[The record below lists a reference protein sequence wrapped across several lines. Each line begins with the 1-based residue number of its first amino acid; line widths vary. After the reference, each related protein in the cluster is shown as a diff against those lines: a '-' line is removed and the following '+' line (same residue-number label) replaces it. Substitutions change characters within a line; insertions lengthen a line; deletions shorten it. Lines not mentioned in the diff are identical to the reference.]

1 VIEMINIFLKDLKLF
16 LSDKKTL
23 ASIILMPII
32 LTTILSF
39 ALSGS
44 FGEAGS
50 DWTLNIGVVKEYDKN
65 IEESKFTE
73 FMVDFAD
80 RYNVDI
86 EKFQAG
92 ENQFEEFNPEKIFF
106 EDYLGN
112 EEIKNFLN
120 YEILSREDG
129 IRKLDNKEISSLII
143 LPKNYIYDM
152 YINTFSNFRNKV
164 EIEVM
169 SHPDMNYS
177 GSITRELTK
186 NFNEIMSSIII
197 SKNVYFESA
206 SPYLDLE
213 SIGENIPEILNS
225 NEYKNGEIN
234 IEERAIDSKNY
245 ISSFAY
251 YTVAMLAMFV
261 LFVSSYGGKFILD
274 EKRNNTFQRQIV
286 SGKILQEI
294 LLGKFLMMATMVLI
308 QSSVMIGFSKF
319 VFKINWI
326 NLPQIIGITIL
337 SSLMVA
343 SLGLMITAITLKTNN
358 YKISDAF
365 SSGVVQ
371 VLALFGGSY
380 IPLEIMPKFIGAVGR
395 YTPNGAV
402 LKAYI
407 KTLEGYG
414 FSDITEHVLV
424 LIVNILVFLIIST
437 LIIRR
442 KSNAEFIKS

>member
-1 VIEMINIFLKDLKLF
+1 MINIFLKDLKLF

-65 IEESKFTE
+65 SEEDKFIE
-73 FMVDFAD
+73 FMLDFAE
-80 RYNVDI
+80 RYDVDI
-86 EKFQAG
+86 EKFTDG

-106 EDYLGN
+106 QDYLGN
-112 EEIKNFLN
+112 EEIKKFLS
-120 YEILSREDG
+120 YEVVSKKEGLK
-129 IRKLDNKEISSLII
+129 KLGNKEISSLVI
-143 LPKNYIYDM
+143 LPKNYMYDM
-152 YINTFSNFRNKV
+152 YINTFTNFRNKL
-164 EIEVM
+164 EIEVI

-177 GSITRELTK
+177 GSITRELMK
-186 NFNEIMSSIII
+186 NFNNIMSSIII
-197 SKNVYFESA
+197 SKNVYFESV
-206 SPYLDLE
+206 SPYLNSE
-213 SIGENIPEILNS
+213 EIGENISKILSS
-225 NEYKNGEIN
+225 NEYKNDGIN
-234 IEERAIDSKNY
+234 IEERRVDSKNY

-261 LFVSSYGGKFILD
+261 LFISSYGGKFILD

-286 SGKILQEI
+286 SGKNLSRILT
-294 LLGKFLMMATMVLI
+294 GKFLMMFTMVLI
-308 QSSVMIGFSKF
+308 QSLVMISFSRL

-326 NLPQIIGITIL
+326 NLPQIIFITLL

-343 SLGLMITAITLKTNN
+343 SLGLMITVVTLKTNN
-358 YKISDAF
+358 YKVSDAF

-371 VLALFGGSY
+371 ILALFGGSY

-395 YTPNGAV
+395 YTPNGAL

-414 FSDITEHVLV
+414 FSNITEHILV
-424 LIVNILVFLIIST
+424 LIVNILVFSIISI

-442 KSNAEFIKS
+442 KSHAEFIKS

>member
-1 VIEMINIFLKDLKLF
+1 MINIFLKDLKLF
-16 LSDKKTL
+16 FSDKKTL

-65 IEESKFTE
+65 SEEDKFIE
-73 FMVDFAD
+73 FMLDFAE
-80 RYNVDI
+80 RYDVDI
-86 EKFQAG
+86 EKFADG
-92 ENQFEEFNPEKIFF
+92 EKQFEEFNPEKIFF
-106 EDYLGN
+106 QDYLGN
-112 EEIKNFLN
+112 EEIKKFLS
-120 YEILSREDG
+120 YEVMSKKEGLK
-129 IRKLDNKEISSLII
+129 KLGNKEISSLVI
-143 LPKNYIYDM
+143 LPKNYMYDM
-152 YINTFSNFRNKV
+152 YINTFTNFRNKL
-164 EIEVM
+164 EIRVI

-177 GSITRELTK
+177 GSITRELMK
-186 NFNEIMSSIII
+186 NFNNIMSSIII
-197 SKNVYFESA
+197 SKNVYFESV
-206 SPYLDLE
+206 SPYLNSE
-213 SIGENIPEILNS
+213 EIGENISKILSS
-225 NEYKNGEIN
+225 NEYKNDGIN
-234 IEERAIDSKNY
+234 IEERRVDSKNY

-261 LFVSSYGGKFILD
+261 LFISSYGGKFILD

-286 SGKILQEI
+286 SGKNLSRILT
-294 LLGKFLMMATMVLI
+294 GKFLMMFTMVLI
-308 QSSVMIGFSKF
+308 QSLVMISFSRL

-326 NLPQIIGITIL
+326 NLPQIIFITLL

-343 SLGLMITAITLKTNN
+343 SLGLMITVVTLKTNN
-358 YKISDAF
+358 YKVSDAF

-371 VLALFGGSY
+371 ILALFGGSY

-395 YTPNGAV
+395 YTPNGAL

-414 FSDITEHVLV
+414 FSNITEHILV
-424 LIVNILVFLIIST
+424 LIVNILVFSIISI

-442 KSNAEFIKS
+442 KSHAKFIKS

>member
-1 VIEMINIFLKDLKLF
+1 MINIFLKDLKLF

-44 FGEAGS
+44 FTQAGS
-50 DWTLNIGVVKEYDKN
+50 DFTLNIGIVKDYDKN
-65 IEESKFTE
+65 LEENKFTE
-73 FMVDFAD
+73 FMLDFAD
-80 RYNVDI
+80 KYDVDI
-86 EKFQAG
+86 NKFQG
-92 ENQFEEFNPEKIFF
+92 EENQFVEFNPEKIFF
-106 EDYLGN
+106 QDYLGN
-112 EEIKNFLN
+112 EEIKNFLT
-120 YEILSREDG
+120 YEIFSKEDG
-129 IRKLDNKEISSLII
+129 LKKLDNKEISSLVI
-143 LPKNYIYDM
+143 LPENYIYDM
-152 YINTFSNFRNKV
+152 YINTFTNFRNKV
-164 EIEVM
+164 EIEIM

-177 GSITRELTK
+177 GSITRELMK
-186 NFNEIMSSIII
+186 NFNDIMSSIII
-197 SKNVYFESA
+197 SKNVYFESV
-206 SPYLDLE
+206 SPYIDIE
-213 SIGENIPEILNS
+213 KIGDNIPEILNS
-225 NEYKNGEIN
+225 NEYKNGEID
-234 IEERAIDSKNY
+234 IEERTIDSKNY

-274 EKRNNTFQRQIV
+274 EKRNNTFQRQIS
-286 SGKILQEI
+286 SGKSLQQI
-294 LLGKFLMMATMVLI
+294 LLGKFLMMAVMVLI

-326 NLPQIIGITIL
+326 NLPQIILITIL

-343 SLGLMITAITLKTNN
+343 SLGLVITAITLKTNN
-358 YKISDAF
+358 YKVSDAF

-371 VLALFGGSY
+371 ILALFGGSY
-380 IPLEIMPKFIGAVGR
+380 IPLEIMPKFIGDIGR

-414 FSDITEHVLV
+414 FSNITGNILV
-424 LIVNILVFLIIST
+424 LIANIIIFLIISI

-442 KSNAEFIKS
+442 KSDVELIKS

>member
-1 VIEMINIFLKDLKLF
+1 MINIFLKDLKLF

-23 ASIILMPII
+23 ASLILMPII

-44 FGEAGS
+44 FGQAGS
-50 DWTLNIGVVKEYDKN
+50 DWTMNVGIVKEYDKN
-65 IEESKFTE
+65 TEESKFLE
-73 FMVDFAD
+73 FMIDFAD
-80 RYNVDI
+80 IYDVDI
-86 EKFQAG
+86 EKFQG
-92 ENQFEEFNPEKIFF
+92 DENQFEEFNPEEIFLK
-106 EDYLGN
+106 DYLGN
-112 EEIKNFLN
+112 EEVKSFLS
-120 YEILSREDG
+120 YEIVTRKEG

-143 LPKNYIYDM
+143 LPENYIYDM
-152 YINTFSNFRNKV
+152 YINTFSNFRNKI

-177 GSITRELTK
+177 GSITKELMK
-186 NFNEIMSSIII
+186 NFIDIMSSIII
-197 SKNVYFESA
+197 SKNVYFESV
-206 SPYLDLE
+206 SPYLE
-213 SIGENIPEILNS
+213 IETIGENIPQILNS
-225 NEYKNGEIN
+225 NKYKNGEVN
-234 IEERAIDSKNY
+234 IEERAVNSKNH
-245 ISSFAY
+245 ISSFDY

-274 EKRNNTFQRQIV
+274 EKRNNTFQRQIA
-286 SGKILQEI
+286 SGKTLQQI
-294 LLGKFLMMATMVLI
+294 LLGKLLMMATMVLI
-308 QSSVMIGFSKF
+308 QSSVMIGFSKA

-326 NLPQIIGITIL
+326 NLPQIISITIL
-337 SSLMVA
+337 SSLMVS
-343 SLGLMITAITLKTNN
+343 SLGLMITVITLRTNN
-358 YKISDAF
+358 YKFSDAF

-380 IPLEIMPKFIGAVGR
+380 IPLEIMPKFIGAIGR

-414 FSDITEHVLV
+414 FSDITEHLLV
-424 LIVNILVFLIIST
+424 LIVNILVFLIISI

-442 KSNAEFIKS
+442 KSNAELIKS

>member
-1 VIEMINIFLKDLKLF
+1 MINIFLKDLKLF
-16 LSDKKTL
+16 ISDKKTL

-44 FGEAGS
+44 FAQAGS
-50 DWTLNIGVVKEYDKN
+50 DWKLNIGVVKEYNFNLEK
-65 IEESKFTE
+65 SKFTE
-73 FMVDFAD
+73 YMVDFAD
-80 RYNVDI
+80 RYDVDI
-86 EKFQAG
+86 EKFKG
-92 ENQFEEFNPEKIFF
+92 EEDQFSEFNPEKIFF
-106 EDYLGN
+106 EDYLEN
-112 EEIKNFLN
+112 KEIKTFLR
-120 YEILSREDG
+120 YEIISKKDG
-129 IRKLDNKEISSLII
+129 LEKLENKEISSLVI

-152 YINTFSNFRNKV
+152 NINTFTNFRNKV
-164 EIEVM
+164 EIEVI

-177 GSITRELTK
+177 GSITKELIK
-186 NFNEIMSSIII
+186 NFNDIMSSIII
-197 SKNVYFESA
+197 SKNVYFQA
-206 SPYLDLE
+206 TSPYLDIE
-213 SIGENIPEILNS
+213 EIGENMPVILNS

-234 IEERAIDSKNY
+234 IEERTIDSKNY

-274 EKRNNTFQRQIV
+274 EKRNNTFQRQIA
-286 SGKILQEI
+286 SGKPLNQI
-294 LLGKFLMMATMVLI
+294 LLGKFLMMAAMVLI
-308 QSSVMIGFSKF
+308 QSSVMIILSSF

-326 NLPQIIGITIL
+326 NLPQIILITIL

-358 YKISDAF
+358 YKVSDAF

-371 VLALFGGSY
+371 ILALFGGSY
-380 IPLEIMPKFIGAVGR
+380 IPLEIMPKFIGAVGK

-414 FSDITEHVLV
+414 ILNISEHILV
-424 LIVNILVFLIIST
+424 LAANIIIFLIIST
-437 LIIRR
+437 IIIRR
-442 KSNAEFIKS
+442 KSDAEFIKS

>member
-1 VIEMINIFLKDLKLF
+1 MINIFLKDLKLF
-16 LSDKKTL
+16 FSDKKTL

-65 IEESKFTE
+65 SEEDKFID
-73 FMVDFAD
+73 FMLDFAE
-80 RYNVDI
+80 RYDVDI
-86 EKFQAG
+86 EKFADG
-92 ENQFEEFNPEKIFF
+92 EKQFEEFNPEKIFF
-106 EDYLGN
+106 QDYLGN
-112 EEIKNFLN
+112 EEIKKFLS
-120 YEILSREDG
+120 YEVMSKKEGLK
-129 IRKLDNKEISSLII
+129 KLGNKEISSLVI
-143 LPKNYIYDM
+143 LPKNYMYDM
-152 YINTFSNFRNKV
+152 YINTFTNFRNKL
-164 EIEVM
+164 EIRVI

-177 GSITRELTK
+177 GSITRELMK
-186 NFNEIMSSIII
+186 NFNNIMSSIII
-197 SKNVYFESA
+197 SKNVYFESV
-206 SPYLDLE
+206 SPYLNSE
-213 SIGENIPEILNS
+213 EIGENISKILSS
-225 NEYKNGEIN
+225 NEYKNDGIN
-234 IEERAIDSKNY
+234 IEERRVDSKNY

-261 LFVSSYGGKFILD
+261 LFISSYGGKFILD

-286 SGKILQEI
+286 SGKNLSRILT
-294 LLGKFLMMATMVLI
+294 GKFLMMFTMVLI
-308 QSSVMIGFSKF
+308 QSLVMISFSRL

-326 NLPQIIGITIL
+326 NLPQIIFITLL

-343 SLGLMITAITLKTNN
+343 SLGLMITVVTLKTNN
-358 YKISDAF
+358 YKVSDAF

-371 VLALFGGSY
+371 ILALFGGSY

-395 YTPNGAV
+395 YTPNGAL

-414 FSDITEHVLV
+414 FSNITEHILV
-424 LIVNILVFLIIST
+424 LIVNILVFSIISI

-442 KSNAEFIKS
+442 KSHAKFIKS

>member
-1 VIEMINIFLKDLKLF
+1 MINIFLKDLKLF

-23 ASIILMPII
+23 ASIILMPMI

-44 FGEAGS
+44 FAQAGS
-50 DWTLNIGVVKEYDKN
+50 DFTLNIGVVKEYNFNSEK
-65 IEESKFTE
+65 SKFTE
-73 FMVDFAD
+73 YMVDFAD
-80 RYNVDI
+80 RYDVDI
-86 EKFQAG
+86 NKFQGG
-92 ENQFEEFNPEKIFF
+92 EDQFAEFNPEKIFF

-112 EEIKNFLN
+112 KEIKNFLK
-120 YEILSREDG
+120 YEIISKEDG
-129 IRKLDNKEISSLII
+129 LEKLENKEISSLVI

-152 YINTFSNFRNKV
+152 NINTFTNFRNKV
-164 EIEVM
+164 EIEVI

-177 GSITRELTK
+177 GSITKELIK
-186 NFNEIMSSIII
+186 NFNDIMSSIII
-197 SKNVYFESA
+197 SKNVYFQAA
-206 SPYLDLE
+206 SPYLDIE
-213 SIGENIPEILNS
+213 EIGENIPVILNS

-234 IEERAIDSKNY
+234 IEERTIDSKNY

-274 EKRNNTFQRQIV
+274 EKRNNTFQKQIA
-286 SGKILQEI
+286 SGKPLNQI
-294 LLGKFLMMATMVLI
+294 LLGKFLMMAAMVLI
-308 QSSVMIGFSKF
+308 QSSVMIIFSGF

-326 NLPQIIGITIL
+326 NLPQIILITIL

-358 YKISDAF
+358 YKVSDAF

-371 VLALFGGSY
+371 ILALFGGSY
-380 IPLEIMPKFIGAVGR
+380 IPLEIMPKFIGVVGK

-414 FSDITEHVLV
+414 IFNISEHILV
-424 LIVNILVFLIIST
+424 LAANIIIFLIIST
-437 LIIRR
+437 IIIRG
-442 KSNAEFIKS
+442 KSDAEFIKS

>member
-1 VIEMINIFLKDLKLF
+1 MINIFLKDLKLF
-16 LSDKKTL
+16 FSDKKTL

-50 DWTLNIGVVKEYDKN
+50 DWILNIGVVKEYDKN
-65 IEESKFTE
+65 SE
-73 FMVDFAD
+73 
-80 RYNVDI
+80 
-86 EKFQAG
+86 
-92 ENQFEEFNPEKIFF
+92 ENQFEEFNPDKIFF
-106 EDYLGN
+106 QDYLGN
-112 EEIKNFLN
+112 EEIKKFLS
-120 YEILSREDG
+120 YEVMSKKEGLK
-129 IRKLDNKEISSLII
+129 KLGNKEISSLVI
-143 LPKNYIYDM
+143 LPKNYMYDM
-152 YINTFSNFRNKV
+152 YINTFTNFRNKL
-164 EIEVM
+164 EIEVI

-177 GSITRELTK
+177 GSITRELMK
-186 NFNEIMSSIII
+186 NFNSIISSIII
-197 SKNVYFESA
+197 SKNVYFESV
-206 SPYLDLE
+206 SPYL
-213 SIGENIPEILNS
+213 SSQQIGDKIPEILSS
-225 NEYKNGEIN
+225 NEYKNDEIN
-234 IEERAIDSKNY
+234 IEERRLDSKNY

-326 NLPQIIGITIL
+326 NLPQIILITIL
-337 SSLMVA
+337 SSLMVS
-343 SLGLMITAITLKTNN
+343 SLGLVITVITLKTNN
-358 YKISDAF
+358 YKASDAF

-371 VLALFGGSY
+371 ILALFGGSY
-380 IPLEIMPKFIGAVGR
+380 IPLEIMPKFIGALGK
-395 YTPNGAV
+395 YTPNGAL

-414 FSDITEHVLV
+414 FSNITEHILV
-424 LIVNILVFLIIST
+424 LIVNILVFSIISI

-442 KSNAEFIKS
+442 KSHAKFIKS

>member
-1 VIEMINIFLKDLKLF
+1 MINIFLKDLKLF
-16 LSDKKTL
+16 ISDKKTL

-32 LTTILSF
+32 LTTILSL

-44 FGEAGS
+44 FTQAGS
-50 DWTLNIGVVKEYDKN
+50 DFTLNIGIVKDYDKN
-65 IEESKFTE
+65 LEENKFTE

-80 RYNVDI
+80 KYDVDI
-86 EKFQAG
+86 VKFQG
-92 ENQFEEFNPEKIFF
+92 EDNQFAEFNPEKIFF
-106 EDYLGN
+106 QDYLEN
-112 EEIKNFLN
+112 EEIKNFLT
-120 YEILSREDG
+120 YEIISKEDG
-129 IRKLDNKEISSLII
+129 LKKLDNKEISSLVI

-152 YINTFSNFRNKV
+152 YINTFTNFRNKV
-164 EIEVM
+164 EIEVI

-177 GSITRELTK
+177 GSITRELMK
-186 NFNEIMSSIII
+186 NFNDVMASIII

-206 SPYLDLE
+206 SSYLDIE
-213 SIGENIPEILNS
+213 EIGENLPVVLSS
-225 NEYKNGEIN
+225 NEYENGEIN

-274 EKRNNTFQRQIV
+274 EKRNNTFQKQIA
-286 SGKILQEI
+286 SGKQLSQI
-294 LLGKFLMMATMVLI
+294 LLGKFLMMVTMVLI
-308 QSSVMIGFSKF
+308 QSSVMISFSKF
-319 VFKINWI
+319 VFKINWV
-326 NLPQIIGITIL
+326 NLPQIILITIL

-358 YKISDAF
+358 YKVSDAF

-371 VLALFGGSY
+371 ILALFGGSY

-395 YTPNGAV
+395 YTPNGAI

-414 FSDITEHVLV
+414 FSNISEHILV
-424 LIVNILVFLIIST
+424 LTVNIMIFLIIST